1 MKKRGRKSGSS
12 SFVQVSLSELNNVLK
27 PGAKVIVWNRYAS
40 MLGLEGKPVEAKY
53 DVLIAAVNGGKT
65 EFELD
70 SFDSSDEGR
79 SLEKEAKQE
88 KNTQGHIQEDLVQKP
103 SVALEIF

>member
-27 PGAKVIVWNRYAS
+27 SGAKVIVWNRYAS

-65 EFELD
+65 EFEID
-70 SFDSSDEGR
+70 EFDSPGAEQ
-79 SLEKEAKQE
+79 SLEKEFRPE
-88 KNTQGHIQEDLVQKP
+88 KISQDHLQEDLVQKP